1 MGCFSLYPG
10 KIITSGEGGL
20 VVTDNEH
27 VYNTTLKMRNH
38 GMVKGYDTET
48 FGLNLRMTEIAAAIG
63 RVQFDRLADFIHA
76 RNKNAKL
83 LTELLKN
90 THVKTPTLRKGEESN
105 WSLYTITLD
114 EREKALTALKKAGIG
129 AAVYYPTPVHRL
141 PFYASKMQLPAT
153 DWAADHV
160 LSLPI
165 HPRVKTRDLERMAEI
180 LGEF

>member
-63 RVQFDRLADFIHA
+63 RVQFDRYM
-76 RNKNAKL
+76 
-83 LTELLKN
+83 
-90 THVKTPTLRKGEESN
+90 HV
-105 WSLYTITLD
+105 I
-114 EREKALTALKKAGIG
+114 
-129 AAVYYPTPVHRL
+129 
-141 PFYASKMQLPAT
+141 KMPN
-153 DWAADHV
+153 
-160 LSLPI
+160 
-165 HPRVKTRDLERMAEI
+165 
-180 LGEF
+180 F